1 MVLVQ
6 VAVANMIVF
15 PEGVESLYALSFKKT
30 SAKPGDV
37 GSRVARNIH
46 DAFFA
51 LETSVGLEV
60 RAKGLTCPG
69 EVALGGDEFRKGV
82 LYSDGWWCA
91 GGTKQI

>member
-1 MVLVQ
+1 MR
-6 VAVANMIVF
+6 
-15 PEGVESLYALSFKKT
+15 
-30 SAKPGDV
+30 AKPGVGTATVVTGV
-37 GSRVARNIH
+37 GSRVARNIY

-51 LETSVGLEV
+51 LETSVGPEV

-82 LYSDGWWCA
+82 LDPDGWWCA